1 MKKILFFSLVAAS
14 LAACSKDEVEGPSSA
29 APEATKITITADH
42 ATSRTDLQGDGRTV
56 VWSKGDRIGVY
67 CEYKGSAGTAAI
79 QDKQTIFTLAE
90 TSAGHATG
98 TFDGELDFSLFDE
111 ETCGGEGGDYRYC
124 AYYPANDAYTGK
136 KGAVEQTLAPVQTFD
151 AAAETFDLSK
161 NDLLVG
167 RNITVKSQTDPVPI
181 TFIRVFAMMQFAVK
195 NETGEP
201 FRLQKIEMTAEDG
214 KALTGSYKINV
225 NNAYI
230 PGGDK
235 LLYSGG
241 RPTFTSGSNTLTVN
255 VDNGIVAAGETLDV
269 KSIFNRWENLDGTT
283 VTLRVTTSKGVYETA
298 FAGKDYSASDNWRK
312 TVTVDEL
319 TPDTAEGTVDNYIE
333 GSMTLATLTTDIG
346 TGTNQANWAKNGI
359 YCIGEDL
366 SFANVC
372 QVRCTDLTIIGRYV
386 INGMPQ
392 QKLTSTITM
401 SANLPENANVVLK
414 DLVLSPLCDASKS
427 ATFTLLRFNGV
438 KYALNSITIDNCVI
452 EIPSTL
458 AAKTDPLIPLCG
470 AGHGIKN
477 IVFKN
482 CIFRNINPGT
492 HAIIGINNGD
502 GDTDIESLTIENCTF
517 YNTEEINLSQSM
529 IALSTCPDMTLRNN
543 TIYNYAG
550 SDATALVKLSS
561 GALVWKDNIVSTS
574 SASGAFVFSSLA
586 NVTAEGNVYDNCAE
600 VKGGEARTVDG
611 LFRDAAAADFTVVSG
626 EVPAGCGDQRWW

>member
-230 PGGDK
+230 PGGEK
-235 LLYSGG
+235 LLFSGG

-333 GSMTLATLTTDIG
+333 GSMTLATSSTIG
-346 TGTNQANWAKNGI
+346 TASQWNKPGV
-359 YCIGEDL
+359 YCISDDTAYG
-366 SFANVC
+366 NTV
-372 QVRCTDLTIIGRYV
+372 QVATAGDITLIGRYTSAQ
-386 INGMPQ
+386 NNEPQ
-392 QKLTSTITM
+392 ARLTATVTFAANLQENTNVTLKNLILTPKCETST
-401 SANLPENANVVLK
+401 N
-414 DLVLSPLCDASKS
+414 
-427 ATFTLLRFNGV
+427 ATFLRFNNTAC
-438 KYALNSITIDNCVI
+438 ALESLTLDNCVI
-452 EIPSTL
+452 ELPESPISSTNPIL
-458 AAKTDPLIPLCG
+458 PLSG
-470 AGHGIKN
+470 AGHGIKHVV
-477 IVFKN
+477 IRN
-482 CIFRNINPGT
+482 CVFRNIGT
-492 HAIIGINNGD
+492 ANRAIVGIVSSGAD
-502 GDTDIESLTIENCTF
+502 DIESIVFENNTI
-517 YNTEEINLSQSM
+517 YNTQEVTLSQSM
-529 IALSTCPDMTLRNN
+529 FVLLTCPDMTLRNN

-550 SDATALVKLSS
+550 NDATALVKLSS